1 MTQKK
6 LLMASLYERLSDLG
20 FSRPFIRHQALP
32 EWWDEEVEATP
43 GAEVEAAAY
52 ISRRFNLDV
61 LSLLKPGG
69 AANFKP
75 SCQAKF
81 KTKQGT
87 TANQLFVAQCMA
99 ARIGEM
105 VAYACTQQMKTNPT
119 SAQAVRSEILK
130 TQGFV
135 NLEGLL
141 NWCWSYGL
149 PVVHFHSFPKAKG
162 LHKFQGMA
170 AYFYNRPVII
180 ISLNNRS
187 LAWLLFVVAH
197 ELGHIIKGHVNE
209 AALVD
214 EDVVRENLDN
224 EEIEA
229 NEFATELLLGKPD
242 MMYYTFQK
250 LTGEKLASYAQYIS
264 QRDRVDPGVVVLNYA
279 WFQSHFAQPKR
290 ENQMIWATA
299 NKALKIIEENADAPR
314 IINGYLREYLDL
326 EKLDEDSQEYLE
338 LVMGD

>member
-1 MTQKK
+1 MTQTQLK
-6 LLMASLYERLSDLG
+6 MASLYERLAALG
-20 FSRPFIRHQALP
+20 FSRPFIQHQALP

-61 LSLLKPGG
+61 LSLLQPEG

-81 KTKQGT
+81 KTKPGT

-105 VAYACTQQMKTNPT
+105 VAYACTQPMKTLPT

-130 TQGFV
+130 SQELV
-135 NLEGLL
+135 NLKSLL
-141 NWCWSYGL
+141 DWCWSQGL
-149 PVVHFHSFPKAKG
+149 PVVHFHRFPQAKG
-162 LHKFQGMA
+162 IHKFQGMA
-170 AYFYNRPVII
+170 AYFDERPVII
-180 ISLNNRS
+180 ISLKDRS
-187 LAWLLFVVAH
+187 PARLLFILAH

-214 EDVVRENLDN
+214 EELVRENLDP

-242 MMYYTFQK
+242 MMYCTFQK
-250 LTGEKLASYAQYIS
+250 LAEEKLASYAQFIS
-264 QRDRVDPGVVVLNYA
+264 QRDRVDPGLVVLNYA
-279 WFQSHFAQPKR
+279 WFQSHLSWQKQ
-290 ENQMIWATA
+290 ENWTH
-299 NKALKIIEENADAPR
+299 NTTTDKALNLLEKNADAPK
-314 IINGYLREYLDL
+314 IINGYLRDYLDL

-338 LVMGD
+338 LVLGG

>member
-1 MTQKK
+1 MTQIQLK
-6 LLMASLYERLSDLG
+6 MASLYERLSELG
-20 FSRPFIRHQALP
+20 FSRPFIRHKALP
-32 EWWDEEVEATP
+32 EWWDEEMEATP

-52 ISRRFNLDV
+52 ISRRLNLDV

-69 AANFKP
+69 TANLKP

-87 TANQLFVAQCMA
+87 TTNQLFVAQCMA

-105 VAYACTQQMKTNPT
+105 VAYACTQQMKTLPT
-119 SAQAVRSEILK
+119 SAQVVWDEILK

-149 PVVHFHSFPKAKG
+149 PVVHFDGFPKAKG
-162 LHKFQGMA
+162 LHKFHGMA

-180 ISLNNRS
+180 IGLKDRLSAR
-187 LAWLLFVVAH
+187 LLFILAH
-197 ELGHIIKGHVNE
+197 ELGHISQGHVKGTV
-209 AALVD
+209 LVD
-214 EDVVRENLDN
+214 EDVLQEDLDL
-224 EEIEA
+224 EEMEA
-229 NEFATELLLGKPD
+229 NQFATELLLGQPD

-264 QRDRVDPGVVVLNYA
+264 ERDKVDPGVVILNYA
-279 WFQSHFAQPKR
+279 WFQANFIKTES
-290 ENQMIWATA
+290 ENPIIWATA
-299 NKALKIIEENADAPR
+299 NKALKIIDKNSDAPKL
-314 IINGYLREYLDL
+314 INSYTRQYLDL
-326 EKLDEDSQEYLE
+326 ERLDEDSQEYLE
-338 LVMGD
+338 LVMGG